1 MRVILKGH
9 DYKYAVEQMLLTLF
23 PEERPVYEGDGENR
37 ITLSLSRGNIWLTAT
52 AVLHWQGKITRHACR
67 AKVSELNGEELNDGR
82 VCQRILKLAFY
93 RAGVEALGKEPPWG
107 AMTGVR
113 PVKIPTKAMLAG
125 ATPAQAKAVL
135 RNAYRVSPL
144 RADLAMDCAKAS
156 LAVKQSL
163 KPEEISLYVGIP
175 FCPTRCAY
183 CSFISADVKHSLKLI
198 DPFVDALVREIAA
211 AGAALKREGL
221 SVKSVY
227 FGGGT
232 PTTLSAEQLE
242 RVLGALAEHIDLS
255 HSVEYTV
262 EAGRP
267 DTITREKLA
276 VLTKYTVDRVS
287 VNPQTMEDNV
297 LRAMGRAHTAK
308 QIEDAYRLVRGSG
321 NFLVN
326 MDLIA
331 GLPADTAEGFRRTLD
346 RVLEMAPENITVHTL
361 ALKKGS
367 TLMSGA
373 FVNPLPDAQQ
383 VAEMLDYAWHRL
395 AGAGYIPYYLYRQ
408 KFMSGSFENVGWCKP
423 GCESVYNICMMEEL
437 QSILSLGGGGVTKLV
452 DTAAGSIERRANP
465 KYPHEYLDRIDQ
477 ICHEKEEIPWPISCR
492 KSTSASGK
500 M

>member
-1 MRVILKGH
+1 MKVILKGH

-23 PEERPVYEGDGENR
+23 PEERPVYEGKEENQV
-37 ITLSLSRGNIWLTAT
+37 TLSLNRGNIWLTAT
-52 AVLHWQGKITRHACR
+52 AVLRWKGKLTRHACR
-67 AKVSELNGEELNDGR
+67 ARLSELNGESLNDGR

-125 ATPAQAKAVL
+125 ATPAQARAAL
-135 RNAYRVSPL
+135 RRAYRVSPL

-156 LAVKQSL
+156 LTVKKSL
-163 KPEEISLYVGIP
+163 NPEDISVYVGIP

-198 DPFVDALVREIAA
+198 DPFVDALVREIEA
-211 AGAALKREGL
+211 AGAALKKEGL
-221 SVKSVY
+221 RVKSVY

-232 PTTLSAEQLE
+232 PTTLSAQQLE
-242 RVLGALAEHIDLS
+242 RVLTALETHVDLS

-267 DTITREKLA
+267 DTITREKLQ
-276 VLTKYTVDRVS
+276 VLAKHKVDRLS

-297 LRAMGRAHTAK
+297 LRAMGRAHTAQ
-308 QIEDAYRLVRGSG
+308 QIEEAYGLVRECGD
-321 NFLVN
+321 FLVN

-331 GLPADTAEGFRRTLD
+331 GLPADTTDGFQRTLD
-346 RVLEMAPENITVHTL
+346 KVLSMDPENITVHTL
-361 ALKKGS
+361 ALKRGS
-367 TLMSGA
+367 TLTTGGFA
-373 FVNPLPDAQQ
+373 NPLPDAVQ
-383 VAEMLDYAWHRL
+383 VAEMLDYAWYRL
-395 AGAGYIPYYLYRQ
+395 DKAGYVPYYLYRQ

-452 DTAAGSIERRANP
+452 DTEQGRIERHANP

-477 ICHEKEEIPWPISCR
+477 ICREKEDIPWPISCR
-492 KSTSASGK
+492 RSTK
-500 M
+500 E

>member
-1 MRVILKGH
+1 MKIILKGH
-9 DYKYAVEQMLLTLF
+9 DYKYAAEQMLLTLF
-23 PEERPVYEGDGENR
+23 PGERPVYEGDEENKV
-37 ITLSLSRGNIWLTAT
+37 TLSLNRGNIWLTAT
-52 AVLHWQGKITRHACR
+52 AVLDWNGKTTRHACR
-67 AKVSELNGEELNDGR
+67 AKMTELNGDLRNDGR
-82 VCQRILKLAFY
+82 VCQRIVKQAFY

-125 ATPAQAKAVL
+125 ATPAQAKATL
-135 RNAYRVSPL
+135 RKTYHVSPL
-144 RADLAMDCAKAS
+144 RANLAMDCAKAS
-156 LAVKQSL
+156 LAVKKSL
-163 KPEEISLYVGIP
+163 KPEEISVYVGIP

-198 DPFVDALVREIAA
+198 DPFVNALVREIAA
-211 AGAALKREGL
+211 AGAALKRDGL

-232 PTTLSAEQLE
+232 PTTLSAEQLD
-242 RVLGALAEHIDLS
+242 RVLSALEEHIDLS
-255 HSVEYTV
+255 NSVEYTV

-276 VLTKYTVDRVS
+276 VLAKHHVDRLS
-287 VNPQTMEDNV
+287 VNPQTMEDTV

-308 QIEDAYRLVRGSG
+308 QIEEAYALVRKTG

-331 GLPADTAEGFRRTLD
+331 GLPADTPEGFRRTLD
-346 RVLEMAPENITVHTL
+346 KVLEMNPENVTVHTL
-361 ALKKGS
+361 ALKRGS
-367 TLMSGA
+367 TLTTGGFA
-373 FVNPLPDAQQ
+373 NPLPNGEQ
-383 VAEMLDYAWHRL
+383 VAEMLDYAWYRL
-395 AGAGYIPYYLYRQ
+395 AQAGYAPYYLYRQ

-452 DTAAGSIERRANP
+452 NTQNGSIERRANP

-477 ICHEKEEIPWPISCR
+477 ICCEKEEIPWPISCR
-492 KSTSASGK
+492 KSTIESGK
-500 M
+500 T

>member
-1 MRVILKGH
+1 MTIILKGH

-23 PEERPVYEGDGENR
+23 PEERPTYGTDEENKVA
-37 ITLSLSRGNIWLTAT
+37 ISLNRGNTWLTAT
-52 AVLHWQGKITRHACR
+52 AVLNWKGRITRHSCR
-67 AKVSELNGEELNDGR
+67 ARVTELNGEALNDGR

-125 ATPAQAKAVL
+125 ATPAQARETL
-135 RNAYRVSPL
+135 RKQYRVSPL

-163 KPEEISLYVGIP
+163 RAEDISIYVGIP

-183 CSFISADVKHSLKLI
+183 CSFISADVKHSLKLME
-198 DPFVDALVREIAA
+198 PYVDALVREITA
-211 AGAALKREGL
+211 AGAALKRDGL

-232 PTTLSAEQLE
+232 PTTLTADQLD
-242 RVLGALAEHIDLS
+242 RVLSALAEHIDLS
-255 HSVEYTV
+255 QSVEYTV

-276 VLTKYTVDRVS
+276 VLAKHHVDRVS
-287 VNPQTMEDNV
+287 VNPQTMEDTV

-308 QIEDAYRLVRGSG
+308 QIEEAYALVRDSG
-321 NFLVN
+321 DFLVN

-331 GLPADTAEGFRRTLD
+331 GLPADTPEGFRRTLD
-346 RVLEMAPENITVHTL
+346 TVLAMAPENITVHTL
-361 ALKKGS
+361 ALKRGS
-367 TLMSGA
+367 TLTTGGFA
-373 FVNPLPDAQQ
+373 NPLPSGEQ

-395 AGAGYIPYYLYRQ
+395 AQAKYAPYYLYRQ
-408 KFMSGSFENVGWCKP
+408 KFMSGSFENIGWCKP

-437 QSILSLGGGGVTKLV
+437 QSILSLGAGGVTKLV
-452 DTAAGSIERRANP
+452 DIEAGRIERRNNP
-465 KYPHEYLDRIDQ
+465 KYPHDYLDRIDQ
-477 ICHEKEEIPWPISCR
+477 ICREKEEIPWPISCR
-492 KSTSASGK
+492 RSTNASGK
-500 M
+500 T